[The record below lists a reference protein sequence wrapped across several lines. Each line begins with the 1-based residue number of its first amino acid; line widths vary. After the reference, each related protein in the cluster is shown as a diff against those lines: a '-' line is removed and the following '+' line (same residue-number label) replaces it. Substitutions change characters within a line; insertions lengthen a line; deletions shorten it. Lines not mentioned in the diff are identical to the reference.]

1 MNVQNYVRKKK
12 MIQNNGNMW
21 KNYGLANHKLLITTN
36 SFVKSNGELVMGKGI
51 AQEAKDKFP
60 DLPRKCGE
68 TILGL
73 NAHLKFYGV
82 IMISDSLGIFQVK
95 YNWSDNA
102 LLKLIEG
109 STIMLDKLART
120 NNRLTFNLNFPG
132 IGNGR
137 LNYNQVF
144 PIVKRLP
151 DNVILWQYSEE
162 KVNMKIVEKE
172 PGETILNDLFL

>member
-1 MNVQNYVRKKK
+1 MNALNYVQEKK

-21 KNYGLANHKLLITTN
+21 QNYGVANHKLLITTN
-36 SFVKSNGELVMGKGI
+36 SFVKSNGELVMGRGI
-51 AQEAKDKFP
+51 AYEAKDKFP

-82 IMISDSLGIFQVK
+82 VMINETLGIFQVK

-120 NNRLTFNLNFPG
+120 NNKLTFNLNFPG
-132 IGNGR
+132 IGNGH

-151 DNVILWQYSEE
+151 DNVILWQYGKD
-162 KVNMKIVEKE
+162 KVQMKVVEKE
-172 PGETILNDLFL
+172 PGEKLFKELFE